1 MQTPIVQFG
10 TSRFLQAHVD
20 LFVSEALARGEAMGR
35 ITVVQTTNSPDSAA
49 RVAAFNAG
57 PFPVLIRGLTEGG
70 VVDRRVAVS
79 SVARA
84 FSAAADWAAVEAAV
98 VDEARA
104 LVSNTGDRGYDLD
117 ASDTVD
123 TPVPHSFP
131 AKLCRLLHA
140 RWRHRAEPLDIYPCE
155 LVSGN
160 GDALRG
166 IVVAL
171 ARRWGHEPAF
181 VAWLEQ
187 RCRWVNSLVDRI
199 VSEPL
204 FPVGAV
210 AEPYALWA
218 IGAAPGLVPICV
230 HPDVVMTGD
239 LAQYERLKLLILNLG
254 HTYLAARW
262 LADRRAADETVRQAL
277 EDRGLRADLDAVYD
291 QEVLPVFAAM
301 GMGEAAS
308 AYRRV
313 TMERFA
319 NPFLDHRIADIAGNH
334 AMKLQRRFRLLLD
347 LADRHGVPGQPRLRA
362 VLAAA

>member
-20 LFVSEALARGEAMGR
+20 LFVSEALVQGKALGR
-35 ITVVQTTNSPDSAA
+35 ITVVQTTSSSDSAA

-57 PFPVLIRGLTEGG
+57 PFPVLIRGLIEGQ
-70 VVDRRVAVS
+70 VVDRRVEVS

-84 FSAAADWAAVEAAV
+84 WSTAADWDAVEAVV

-104 LVSNTGDRGYDLD
+104 LVSNTGDRGYELD
-117 ASDTVD
+117 VADTVE

-155 LVSGN
+155 LVSDN
-160 GDALRG
+160 GDALRR
-166 IVVAL
+166 IVVTL
-171 ARRWGHEPAF
+171 AQQWRQEPAF
-181 VAWLEQ
+181 VAWLEE

-204 FPVGAV
+204 RPLGAV

-218 IGAAPGLVPICV
+218 IEALPGLAPICV
-230 HPDVVMTGD
+230 HPDVVVTDD
-239 LAQYERLKLLILNLG
+239 LARYERLKLLILNLG

-262 LADRRAADETVRQAL
+262 LADRRPADETVRQAL
-277 EDRGLRADLDAVYD
+277 QDRELRTDLDALYD

-301 GMGEAAS
+301 GLGEAAS
-308 AYRRV
+308 SYRRI

-334 AMKLQRRFRLLLD
+334 AMKLQRRFRFLLD

-362 VLAAA
+362 ILDAA